1 MKNKVSIAIA
11 LSGGAAKGFAHL
23 GVLQAL
29 EEHGMKP
36 VAISG
41 SSAGAIAAAFYADGY
56 QPVEILDLL
65 SSYKLKNYFS
75 LGFIRSGLMKTSG
88 IFRILKNH
96 LRAEKIEEL
105 QIPTWICVTNLNK
118 GMAEYHHTGSLSRF
132 VLASAS
138 IPVLFRPVSNHGIL
152 LADGGICDN
161 LPIDPLLNQ
170 GNKIFAVNVNP
181 VVEEDTKPTLK
192 AIAERTFV
200 LSLNSRMKHSA
211 KQPDLLFEPTDL
223 ASMGYFNIKK
233 AEQIFRIG
241 YDHAYEKLKEHDI
254 TEKSQN

>member
-1 MKNKVSIAIA
+1 MTNQKTVAIA

-29 EEHGMKP
+29 EEHNMKP

-56 QPVEILDLL
+56 SPVEILKLL
-65 SSYKLKNYFS
+65 SSFKLKNFFS

-88 IFRILKNH
+88 IFRILKTH
-96 LRAEKIEEL
+96 LRAENIESL

-118 GMAEYHHTGSLSRF
+118 GKAEYYNSGNLTRY

-138 IPVLFRPVSNHGIL
+138 IPVLFRPVVSHGIV

-161 LPIDPLLNQ
+161 LPIEPLKKLASS
-170 GNKIFAVNVNP
+170 IFAVNVNP
-181 VVEEDTKPTLK
+181 VVEQDIKPSIK
-192 AIAERTFV
+192 SIAERTFV
-200 LSLNSRMKHSA
+200 LSLNSRLKYSTN
-211 KQPDLLFEPTDL
+211 KPDLLFEPEEL
-223 ASMGYFNIKK
+223 AKFSYFNIKN
-233 AEQIFRIG
+233 AEKMFEIG
-241 YDHAYEKLKEHDI
+241 YDHANEKLKEYA
-254 TEKSQN
+254 NRM